1 MVWYENVLN
10 ETRKPLV
17 DVHCSKMSAY
27 CLFQYPEI
35 KSSPN
40 RFVFRY
46 HVPASDYCR
55 ACGNQNFVIQNGS
68 DSETV
73 LSRSRKLE
81 GPAEHLIG
89 GSKKRTLL
97 KDIL

>member
-1 MVWYENVLN
+1 M
-10 ETRKPLV
+10 
-17 DVHCSKMSAY
+17 KMSSLLTAY
-27 CLFQYPEI
+27 FNTL
-35 KSSPN
+35 KLKVHPN

-46 HVPASDYCR
+46 HQLLPASDYCR

-97 KDIL
+97 KGIL